1 MILFL
6 SLLGECKSTSPLYSS
21 FMNIVW
27 PWIDGIIYSFVP
39 LSLLILFNILIL
51 HNLFKASKNA
61 EKIRRSSKN
70 SNSTNNTT
78 GLHISNYTEINNNKN
93 KAYRILQSIFCC
105 NRRIQSP
112 KPCETKEISHTQI
125 NNLTVLRNEDTSPC
139 RLIAKSGSICSGCS
153 SNLATNN
160 RCKVGTG
167 QTQQASNFNRK
178 LTIMLIAVSIT
189 FCITSMPIVM
199 LQSIEQ
205 AGLID
210 PNRNLSVLR
219 GFFLGLQ
226 YLNHSI
232 NFFLYAITGK
242 AFRREF
248 MALFMSW
255 KMFFTRDKSNLQTM
269 NTNSKSR
276 YTSMS
281 VKYTSYK
288 APAGRRIDE
297 KTKMSYI

>member
-1 MILFL
+1 
-6 SLLGECKSTSPLYSS
+6 
-21 FMNIVW
+21 MNIVW
-27 PWIDGIIYSFVP
+27 PWIDGIIYSFIP

-78 GLHISNYTEINNNKN
+78 GLYISNYTETNNNNNKN
-93 KAYRILQSIFCC
+93 KAHQILQSLFCC
-105 NRRIQSP
+105 NRRIRSP
-112 KPCETKEISHTQI
+112 KPAVSKETPQAEV
-125 NNLTVLRNEDTSPC
+125 NNLTVLRTEDTSPC
-139 RLIAKSGSICSGCS
+139 RLIAKSGSIYSGSS
-153 SNLATNN
+153 SNLANNN
-160 RCKVGTG
+160 RYKVSGH
-167 QTQQASNFNRK
+167 TQQASNFNRK
-178 LTIMLIAVSIT
+178 LTIMLITVSIT

-210 PNRNLSVLR
+210 PNRNMSVLR
-219 GFFLGLQ
+219 GIFLVLQ

-242 AFRREF
+242 AFRNEF
-248 MALFMSW
+248 MALYMSW
-255 KMFFTRDKSNLQTM
+255 KMFFTRDESNLQTM
-269 NTNSKSR
+269 NLTNSKSR
-276 YTSMS
+276 YTYMS

-288 APAGRRIDE
+288 APTGNRIDE
-297 KTKMSYI
+297 KTKMSQI

>member
-1 MILFL
+1 
-6 SLLGECKSTSPLYSS
+6 
-21 FMNIVW
+21 MNIVW
-27 PWIDGIIYSFVP
+27 PWIDGIIYSFIP

-70 SNSTNNTT
+70 SNAT
-78 GLHISNYTEINNNKN
+78 GLTVTNSTEINNNSIILHQN
-93 KAYRILQSIFCC
+93 SSRNNSILQSLACC
-105 NRRIQSP
+105 TRRIKYP
-112 KPCETKEISHTQI
+112 KPADSHGD
-125 NNLTVLRNEDTSPC
+125 NNHNLVVMQNEETSPC
-139 RLIAKSGSICSGCS
+139 HLISKSNYIHSGSS
-153 SNLATNN
+153 LN
-160 RCKVGTG
+160 RYKCAS
-167 QTQQASNFNRK
+167 QSQQVSNFNRK
-178 LTIMLIAVSIT
+178 LTIMLITVSIT

-210 PNRNLSVLR
+210 PNRNMSMLR
-219 GFFLGLQ
+219 GIFLGLQ

-248 MALFMSW
+248 IALFVSW
-255 KMFFTRDKSNLQTM
+255 KMFLTRDKSNQQNL
-269 NTNSKSR
+269 NSTNSKKSR
-276 YTSMS
+276 YTYMS
-281 VKYTSYK
+281 VRYTSYK
-288 APAGRRIDE
+288 SAVDKRKDD